1 MELSNIHMNSVPEPM
16 SAQNDGGAVSPLEVQ
31 ECVQHLF
38 SYDGDRELTEQ
49 DNRFAEAIS
58 TALSHHSEINVYQ
71 CKIPETLI
79 VDFSGYEIKFS
90 QPGEQLNSA
99 GCVNVEVSKGGITS
113 ISTVDQAMFRHV
125 STALR
130 ISNLNGI
137 TPPLPIIFSDTGGL
151 DLSGEDLSGKDLSG
165 ACLSWDK
172 LCNANLSGADLR
184 GAELFGTDLRGANL
198 RGADLSWADLRG
210 ANLEGA
216 DLTEAILVN
225 TAGMTVI
232 GPQHLDR

>member
-1 MELSNIHMNSVPEPM
+1 MQLPNINYVPAPM
-16 SAQNDGGAVSPLEVQ
+16 SAQSGGDAVSPQEVQ

-58 TALSHHSEINVYQ
+58 TALSHHSETNEYQ

-79 VDFSGYEIKFS
+79 VDFSGYEIKFF

-137 TPPLPIIFSDTGGL
+137 IPPLPIIFSDTGGL
-151 DLSGEDLSGKDLSG
+151 DLSGVDLSG
-165 ACLSWDK
+165 ADLSGASLSWDK
-172 LCNANLSGADLR
+172 LCNANLSGAN
-184 GAELFGTDLRGANL
+184 LRGANL
-198 RGADLSWADLRG
+198 FGADLSG

-216 DLTEAILVN
+216 DLTEAILVK
-225 TAGMTVI
+225 TVGMTVI
-232 GPQHLDR
+232 GHQDLDR

>member
-58 TALSHHSEINVYQ
+58 TAFSHHSEINVYQ

-79 VDFSGYEIKFS
+79 VDFSGYEIKFF

-184 GAELFGTDLRGANL
+184 GAELFGTDLRGA
-198 RGADLSWADLRG
+198 DLSWADLRG

>member
-58 TALSHHSEINVYQ
+58 TALSHHSEKTEYQ

-79 VDFSGYEIKFS
+79 VDFSGYEIKFF

-125 STALR
+125 STALQ

>member
-198 RGADLSWADLRG
+198 SWADLRG

>member
-1 MELSNIHMNSVPEPM
+1 MNSVPEPM

-79 VDFSGYEIKFS
+79 VDFSGYEIKFF

-198 RGADLSWADLRG
+198 SWADLRG

>member
-58 TALSHHSEINVYQ
+58 TAFSHHSEINVYQ

-79 VDFSGYEIKFS
+79 VDFSGYEIKFF

-151 DLSGEDLSGKDLSG
+151 DLSGKDLSG

>member
-79 VDFSGYEIKFS
+79 VDFSGYEIKFF

-198 RGADLSWADLRG
+198 SWADLRG

>member
-1 MELSNIHMNSVPEPM
+1 MRLPNINMNYVPAPM
-16 SAQNDGGAVSPLEVQ
+16 SAQSGGDAVSPQDVQ

-58 TALSHHSEINVYQ
+58 IALSHHSETNGYQ

-90 QPGEQLNSA
+90 QPVDQPNSA
-99 GCVNVEVSKGGITS
+99 GLVNVDVSSKGS
-113 ISTVDQAMFRHV
+113 IMPSSTVDQAMFRHV
-125 STALR
+125 STVLR
-130 ISNLNGI
+130 ISNLNGLS
-137 TPPLPIIFSDTGGL
+137 PLPITFSGTGGL
-151 DLSGEDLSGKDLSG
+151 DLSDVDLSEADLSG
-165 ACLSWDK
+165 ANLSWD
-172 LCNANLSGADLR
+172 N
-184 GAELFGTDLRGANL
+184 LRGANL
-198 RGADLSWADLRG
+198 RGANLRGANLFGADLSG

-225 TAGMTVI
+225 TVGMTVI
-232 GPQHLDR
+232 GHQALDR

>member
-79 VDFSGYEIKFS
+79 VDFSGYEIKFF

-125 STALR
+125 STALQ

-198 RGADLSWADLRG
+198 SWADLSWADLRG

>member
-1 MELSNIHMNSVPEPM
+1 MRLPNINMNYVPAPM
-16 SAQNDGGAVSPLEVQ
+16 SAQSGGDAVSPQDVQ

-58 TALSHHSEINVYQ
+58 IALSHHSETNGYQ

-90 QPGEQLNSA
+90 QPVDQPNSA
-99 GCVNVEVSKGGITS
+99 GLVDVSSKGS
-113 ISTVDQAMFRHV
+113 IMPSLTVDQAMFRHV
-125 STALR
+125 STVLR
-130 ISNLNGI
+130 ISNLNGLS
-137 TPPLPIIFSDTGGL
+137 PLPITFSGTGGL
-151 DLSGEDLSGKDLSG
+151 DLSDVDLREADLSG
-165 ACLSWDK
+165 ANLSWD
-172 LCNANLSGADLR
+172 N
-184 GAELFGTDLRGANL
+184 LRGANL
-198 RGADLSWADLRG
+198 RGANLRGANLFGADLSG

-225 TAGMTVI
+225 TVGMTVI
-232 GPQHLDR
+232 GHQDLDR